1 MKVKEA
7 QLEVI
12 EDAKT
17 RIEINL
23 TWCKGC
29 KLCVYYCPKN
39 VLIMKGGKAH
49 VHDISRCILCNRCEA
64 YCPDFA
70 IAVYPQEKA

>member
-1 MKVKEA
+1 MKLKEA

-12 EDAKT
+12 EDSKT

-23 TWCKGC
+23 AWCKGC

-39 VLIMKGGKAH
+39 VLKMEDGKAH
-49 VHDISRCILCNRCEA
+49 VYDISKCIHCNRCESF
-64 YCPDFA
+64 CPDFA
-70 IAVYPQEKA
+70 IVVYPKNKA